1 VERAIAVKPD
11 MILMNSLM
19 PEMDGWEATRLL
31 WANPETRVMRK
42 DEPDSTR
49 AFRSGQQL
57 SSSSSQRII
66 LGNIVLELL
75 LR

>member
-1 VERAIAVKPD
+1 MVGGR
-11 MILMNSLM
+11 
-19 PEMDGWEATRLL
+19 TRLL
-31 WANPETRVMRK
+31 RANPETRVMRN

-66 LGNIVLELL
+66 LGNIALEFL